1 MTVEELIKELSF
13 YSPDAE
19 VRIVSRREGWDA
31 PIMMISDETY
41 GLDPE
46 TQVGIFES

>member
-1 MTVEELIKELSF
+1 MTVGELVQVLATYPPET
-13 YSPDAE
+13 E
-19 VRIVSRREGWDA
+19 VRIVDRKDGWDA
-31 PIMMISDETY
+31 PILMVGNTY